1 MNDSF
6 EQVESDEEIEV
17 TAKEVYE
24 KILQAWLNEKFSP
37 ELLESRNELIEC
49 MLAQVKE
56 IESGFIQKNKS
67 LESTLQKV
75 ELERVK
81 FVIAS
86 YLRERLKKIENNVVH
101 VLEMEALNE
110 TSKLSPEELAYAK
123 SYVYHLRFADATQK
137 HLNTLALDQMP
148 VNMQSIE
155 RTKTT
160 PRPNLDEYMFIRV
173 NEKQTQVLIDPE
185 EDPLDLEV
193 GSQHIVRFKPV
204 GALVESG
211 AISLL

>member
-123 SYVYHLRFADATQK
+123 SFADATQK